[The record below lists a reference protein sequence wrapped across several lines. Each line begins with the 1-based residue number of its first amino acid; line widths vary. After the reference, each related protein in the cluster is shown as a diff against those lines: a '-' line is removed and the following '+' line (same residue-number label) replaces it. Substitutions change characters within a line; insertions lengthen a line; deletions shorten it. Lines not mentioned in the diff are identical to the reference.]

1 MPPWRALAAAAVLIG
16 VVAVVYVSTMTRA
29 PDASTP
35 TAPVARQAG
44 TPVLGYEVVREYP
57 HDRAAFTQGL
67 IVRDGFLYESTGQYG
82 QSTLRKVEL
91 ETGRV
96 VQRRPIDATYFAEG
110 LTAVGRRLLQLTWKA
125 NVGFVYDLDSFEPIG
140 TFRYP
145 GEGWG
150 LTYDGRRLI
159 MSDGTAQLRF
169 LDPDTWEEQGRV
181 TVMEGRVP
189 VSMLNELEYV
199 DGEIYANVWGSDR
212 IAIIDPDSGRVGAWV
227 DLAGMLRPAARRGTE
242 DVLNGIAYDAGG
254 DRLFVTGKYWPTL
267 FEIRVRPD
275 ATR

>member
-1 MPPWRALAAAAVLIG
+1 
-16 VVAVVYVSTMTRA
+16 
-29 PDASTP
+29 
-35 TAPVARQAG
+35 
-44 TPVLGYEVVREYP
+44 VLGYEVVREYP

-96 VQRRPIDATYFAEG
+96 VQRRPIDAMYFAEG

-212 IAIIDPDSGRVGAWV
+212 IAIIHPDSGLVTAWV